1 MKNSLDVQV
10 SLFSGFDKPCP
21 MRTTSLYDWLTKTN
35 NELQHYIEGVRLCT
49 DKKVRYKLKESFYAI
64 TPSGVFSWQNNDKL
78 VSPSGFISIDI
89 DDMPPQLAKQKL
101 TVLPFISY
109 IGESVS
115 GNGVWA
121 LIPIANVATFSE
133 HFYHIKNYM
142 MESVGIKIDGS
153 CGNLSRLRGYS
164 FDKSAYFNLNAETY
178 TGVYIM
184 PVIERKSFSGGDND
198 DRRFSML
205 LDRLDDTGIDITSS
219 RQDWVKIGIAIA
231 GRYGAAGESYFH
243 RISDK
248 NAGYTQREC
257 SKQYKSFLRSRSCVG
272 MSSIFWIAKGYGV
285 MLNN

>member
-1 MKNSLDVQV
+1 MKNSLDVKV
-10 SLFSGFDKPCP
+10 SLFSGFKNPIP
-21 MRTTSLYDWLTKTN
+21 VRTVSLYDWLTVTDEN
-35 NELQHYIEGVRLCT
+35 LLNYVERVRSMS
-49 DKKVRYKLKESFYAI
+49 DKKLQKPLKESFYAI
-64 TPSGVFSWQNNDKL
+64 TPSGVFSHQRNDSL
-78 VSPSGFISIDI
+78 VSASGFISIDI

-101 TVLPFISY
+101 AVLPFISY

-121 LIPIANVATFSE
+121 LIPIASVKTFSE

-164 FDKSAYFNLNAETY
+164 FDKNAYFNLSAETY

-205 LDRLDDTGIDITSS
+205 LDKLDDTGVDITSS

-231 GRYGAAGESYFH
+231 GRYGDAGESYFH

-257 SKQYKSFLRSRSCVG
+257 SKQYKSFLRSRSCVS
-272 MSSIFWIAKGYGV
+272 MSSVFWIAKGYGV

>member
-1 MKNSLDVQV
+1 MKNPLDVQV
-10 SLFSGFDKPCP
+10 SLFSGFNRPVP
-21 MRTTSLYDWLTKTN
+21 IRTVSLYDWLTITN
-35 NELQHYIEGVRLCT
+35 DNLLNYVNRVRAT
-49 DKKVRYKLKESFYAI
+49 SDKKLRKPLKESFYAI
-64 TPSGVFSWQNNDKL
+64 TPSGVFSHQRNNSL
-78 VSPSGFISIDI
+78 VAASGFISIDI
-89 DDMPPQLAKQKL
+89 DDMPPQIAKQKL
-101 TVLPFISY
+101 QVLPFISY
-109 IGESVS
+109 VGESVS

-121 LIPIANVATFSE
+121 LIPIADISKFSE

-164 FDKSAYFNLNAETY
+164 FDENAYFNLNAETY
-178 TGVYIM
+178 TGIYVM

-205 LDRLDDTGIDITSS
+205 LDKLDDNRIDITSA

-231 GRYGAAGESYFH
+231 GRYGDGGESYFH

-257 SKQYKSFLRSRSCVG
+257 SKQYKSFLRSRNCVG

>member
-1 MKNSLDVQV
+1 MRNALDVQV
-10 SLFSGFDKPCP
+10 SLFRGFKNPVP
-21 MRTTSLYDWLTKTN
+21 VRSVSLYDWLTVTDDN
-35 NELQHYIEGVRLCT
+35 LLSYVESVRNCA
-49 DKKVRYKLKESFYAI
+49 DKKSQKSLKESFWSI
-64 TPSGVFSWQNNDKL
+64 TPSGTFYHQRND
-78 VSPSGFISIDI
+78 SISEPSGFISIDI
-89 DDMPPQLAKQKL
+89 DNLPPDLAKQKL
-101 TVLPFISY
+101 AVLPFISY

-121 LIPIANVATFSE
+121 LIPIKSVSNFSE

-178 TGVYIM
+178 TGVYIV
-184 PVIERKSFSGGDND
+184 PTIERKSFSGGDND
-198 DRRFSML
+198 DRRFSLL
-205 LDRLDDTGIDITSS
+205 LDKLDDTGVDITSN

-231 GRYGAAGESYFH
+231 GRYGTGGESYFH

-257 SKQYKSFLRSRSCVG
+257 SAQYKSFLRSRSGVG
-272 MSSIFWIAKGYGV
+272 MSTIFWLAKVCGV

>member
-1 MKNSLDVQV
+1 MRDSLDVQV
-10 SLFSGFDKPCP
+10 SLFSGFYKPCP
-21 MRTTSLYDWLTKTN
+21 LRTISLYDWLTKTN
-35 NELQHYIEGVRLCT
+35 DELLSYVEGVRLCS
-49 DKKVRYKLKESFYAI
+49 DKKVKYKLKESFYAI

-78 VSPSGFISIDI
+78 ITGSGFISIDI
-89 DDMPPQLAKQKL
+89 DNLPPDLAKQKL
-101 TVLPFISY
+101 AVLPFISY

-121 LIPIANVATFSE
+121 LIPIKSVSNFSE

-184 PVIERKSFSGGDND
+184 PTIEHKSFSGGDND
-198 DRRFSML
+198 DRRFSLL
-205 LDRLDDTGIDITSS
+205 LDKIEDGCIDITDG
-219 RQDWVKIGIAIA
+219 RENWVKIGIAIA
-231 GRYGAAGESYFH
+231 GRYGDSGLSYFD
-243 RISDK
+243 RISK
-248 NAGYTQREC
+248 YHPKYNQKEIYH
-257 SKQYKSFLRSRSCVG
+257 QYKSFLRSRAGIS
-272 MSSIFWIAKGYGV
+272 MSTIFWLAKGCGV

>member
-10 SLFSGFDKPCP
+10 SLFRGFKKPIP
-21 MRTTSLYDWLTKTN
+21 VRSVSLYDWLTITN
-35 NELQHYIEGVRLCT
+35 DNLLEYVDRVRSCD
-49 DKKVRYKLKESFYAI
+49 DKKSRKALKESFWSI
-64 TPSGVFSWQNNDKL
+64 LPSGVFSYQRNDCL
-78 VSPSGFISIDI
+78 LNASGFISIDI
-89 DDMPPQLAKQKL
+89 DNLPPELAKQKL
-101 TVLPFISY
+101 EVLPFISY
-109 IGESVS
+109 VGESVS

-121 LIPIANVATFSE
+121 LIPIKSVSNFSE

-164 FDKSAYFNLNAETY
+164 FDKNAYFNLNAETY

-184 PVIERKSFSGGDND
+184 PKIERKSFSGGDND
-198 DRRFSML
+198 DRRFSLL
-205 LDRLDDTGIDITSS
+205 LDKIDDTGVDITSS

-231 GRYGAAGESYFH
+231 GRYGDSGESYFH

-257 SKQYKSFLRSRSCVG
+257 SKQYKSFLRSRSGVG
-272 MSSIFWIAKGYGV
+272 MSSIFWIAKGQGV